1 MADLIWVFVMARMGL
16 SFDCL
21 KSLQHGRA
29 PMADSHEIARAAVP
43 VSEVAHEG
51 LIWWL

>member
-1 MADLIWVFVMARMGL
+1 MADLIWAFVMARMGL

-21 KSLQHGRA
+21 KSLPYGL
-29 PMADSHEIARAAVP
+29 PDSHENARETVP

-51 LIWWL
+51 LISWL

>member
-21 KSLQHGRA
+21 KSLQSRL
-29 PMADSHEIARAAVP
+29 PDSHENARETVP

>member
-1 MADLIWVFVMARMGL
+1 MADLIWAFVMARIGL

-21 KSLQHGRA
+21 KSLQDDM
-29 PMADSHEIARAAVP
+29 PDSREKAHKTVP

-51 LIWWL
+51 LISWL